1 MSWIDYAIVVIGVA
15 SAAFGF
21 WRGFVK
27 EAISLVTWLLAFLLA
42 WQGAWLVED
51 RLGEWTAAPELRVWA
66 ARAVIFIGV
75 LLIGGLLAWLMRAL
89 IRSTGLSSTDRSLG
103 ALFGLARGALLA
115 GLIAILIGVAGLADE
130 SWWAGARLR
139 PFCEQVAQGII
150 YYAGLGKR
158 YLQGE
163 EPAVA
168 GGDGLFGRDIVTDSD
183 TIIVG
188 NLAAW
193 NTWE

>member
-1 MSWIDYAIVVIGVA
+1 MSWIDYAILVIGVA

-27 EAISLVTWLLAFLLA
+27 EAIALVTWLVAFLLA
-42 WQGAWLVED
+42 WQGAWLVEG

-66 ARAVIFIGV
+66 ARAIIFIGV
-75 LLIGGLLAWLMRAL
+75 LIAGGLLAWLMRAL
-89 IRSTGLSSTDRSLG
+89 IRSTGLSGTDRSLG

-115 GLIAILIGVAGLADE
+115 GLVAIIIDLADLEDE

-150 YYAGLGKR
+150 YYAGLGRR
-158 YLQGE
+158 YLEGE
-163 EPAVA
+163 EPILA
-168 GGDGLFGRDIVTDSD
+168 GSFQ
-183 TIIVG
+183 
-188 NLAAW
+188 
-193 NTWE
+193 E